1 MAELQKQYQEKQDQ
15 KEELKRKAEHTE
27 LMLDR
32 AAKLVSG
39 RSILKRLYCR
49 NVHGFIMFS
58 LSTNSNVNWNIIQVT
73 PIQSDLEL
81 MSQLS
86 IIN

>member
-1 MAELQKQYQEKQDQ
+1 MINIVNVLQVEAKMAELQKQYQDKLNQ

-39 RSILKRLYCR
+39 KLSLILDKLYLY
-49 NVHGFIMFS
+49 HS
-58 LSTNSNVNWNIIQVT
+58 LHYLV
-73 PIQSDLEL
+73 
-81 MSQLS
+81 LS
-86 IIN
+86 YGP

>member
-39 RSILKRLYCR
+39 RSILKRLYCE
-49 NVHGFIMFS
+49 VIMFGGGEGEGQAFS
-58 LSTNSNVNWNIIQVT
+58 CI
-73 PIQSDLEL
+73 
-81 MSQLS
+81 
-86 IIN
+86 

>member
-39 RSILKRLYCR
+39 KTLCLAVLSVICKACHDCLHFSVNLFTACFFY
-49 NVHGFIMFS
+49 VDLHG
-58 LSTNSNVNWNIIQVT
+58 L
-73 PIQSDLEL
+73 L
-81 MSQLS
+81 
-86 IIN
+86 